1 MTAHLGPGDAVL
13 AFDVG
18 GTHVKSALVD
28 ADGRLLGVRRDATRR
43 DPEGPGEAVAAQL
56 AEIGEELRASA
67 SHVCPVAAGVSV
79 PGIVDEAAR
88 RAILSSNL
96 GWRDAPIYELTT
108 AALALPV
115 AFGHDVRGAGAA
127 ELRLGAARGCSDAI
141 VVTIGTGIAATI
153 ILDGRVHAGGGY
165 AGEIGH
171 MVVDSEGEPCGCGGR
186 GCLETI
192 SSASAIARRYAH
204 ATGTPVSG
212 AHEVVER
219 LAAGDPAAT
228 RVWHDAVSALGD
240 QLQRLAVALSPE
252 VIVVGGGLAT
262 AGEPL
267 LGPLRERLS
276 ADASLQRPPAVVP
289 SELGPD
295 AGLIGAALAARDL
308 ASSWGAEERL

>member
-1 MTAHLGPGDAVL
+1 MTTLLGPGDAVL

-28 ADGRLLGVRRDATRR
+28 SAGRILGVRRDATRR
-43 DPEGPGEAVAAQL
+43 DAAHPGEAVAAQL
-56 AEIGEELRASA
+56 AEIGEELRASTTT
-67 SHVCPVAAGVSV
+67 VCPVAAGVSV

-127 ELRLGAARGCSDAI
+127 ELRLGAARGRSDAI

-153 ILDGRVHAGGGY
+153 IVGGSVHAGGGY

-171 MVVDSEGEPCGCGGR
+171 MVVDSAGVPCGCGGR
-186 GCLETI
+186 GCLETV
-192 SSASAIARRYAH
+192 SSAAAIARRYTE
-204 ATGTPVSG
+204 ATGTPVTG

-219 LAAGDPAAT
+219 IGSGDAAASA
-228 RVWHDAVSALGD
+228 VWDEAVAALGD
-240 QLQRLAVALSPE
+240 QLQRLCAALSPE
-252 VIVVGGGLAT
+252 VVVIGGGLAT
-262 AGEPL
+262 AGELL
-267 LGPLRERLS
+267 LGPLRDRLA
-276 ADASLQRPPAVVP
+276 ADASLQRRPDVVP

-308 ASSWGAEERL
+308 AASWAAEERL